1 MMNDETNK
9 RPEHVRLLDDP
20 PADSVF
26 DDVEAL
32 RKVSPLTVQRKRIIT
47 NVSVGKPPTD
57 CYFRV
62 HPDERMWLPA
72 NVVVGPRGR
81 DDLYFVAPKMWSYPV
96 VAKRLRPVTIVVIIT
111 WPGSEVQL
119 FLVPKLA
126 KVKCWRTLQ
135 TAFERGQT
143 EWLQITGW
151 DEDERDYV
159 LQSAEGEL
167 PEPQWPPN
175 LDLSELLK
183 TGFADKIISSPED
196 PLVRQWRG
204 LPD

>member
-1 MMNDETNK
+1 MSDETNK
-9 RPEHVRLLDDP
+9 RSERVHLVEEPTPE
-20 PADSVF
+20 SVF
-26 DDVEAL
+26 DDIAAL

-47 NVSVGKPPTD
+47 NVSVGRPPAD

-62 HPDERMWLPA
+62 HPDESMWLGG
-72 NVVVGPRGR
+72 NVVIGPRGR
-81 DDLYFVAPKMWSYPV
+81 DDLRFVIPKMWAYPV
-96 VAKRLRPVTIVVIIT
+96 VAKRLRPVTIAPVLT

-119 FLVPKLA
+119 FVVPKLS
-126 KVKCWRTLQ
+126 KVKCWKTLQ

-159 LQSAEGEL
+159 LQKAEGDL
-167 PEPQWPPN
+167 PDPQWPPD
-175 LDLSELLK
+175 LDLGALLK
-183 TGFADKIISSPED
+183 IGFADKIISSPED